1 MLHTTSTPTPATS
14 ATSMPFDA
22 WLGALRQTCGHFDC
36 TPRDR
41 RSFQGSVSTR
51 TNGGIDIA
59 NIVTNAEKV
68 TSSRAQRR
76 DEDRYCFLVVQKQGR
91 ATLVQNDTAIVLRPG
106 EMALMDSIE
115 ACDVIPHGLIEHD
128 SLHLSRREVAQRF
141 GETSIPFMK
150 ITADCASSQI
160 LQLVVNRMVTEPLA
174 SAEQGEEG
182 VSDSLVALL
191 PTIYRHQALSPSFM
205 EQADGT
211 LFNCVQQF
219 IDQHLH
225 EDELGP
231 ERLALAFHMSV
242 RQLYRLFEQH
252 GETVCRYVQR
262 RRLARCAEELASP
275 ILIKR
280 SITQIA
286 YKWGFTDSAHFSR
299 AFKREFA
306 SSPREY
312 RRAYLARAA

>member
-1 MLHTTSTPTPATS
+1 MLSTNAN
-14 ATSMPFDA
+14 AMSMPFDV
-22 WLGALRQTCGHFDC
+22 WLGTLRQTCGYFDC
-36 TPRDR
+36 SLRDR

-68 TSSRAQRR
+68 TSSHAQRR

-91 ATLVQNDTAIVLRPG
+91 ATLVQDEVSITLRPG
-106 EMALMDSIE
+106 EMALMDSVK

-128 SLHLSRREVAQRF
+128 SLHLSRSEVASRF
-141 GETSIPFMK
+141 GDVSLPFMK

-174 SAEQGEEG
+174 SVDVREQG
-182 VSDSLVALL
+182 VADSLVALL
-191 PTIYRHQALSPSFM
+191 PAIYQHQALSPSFM

-225 EDELGP
+225 EDDIGP
-231 ERLALAFHMSV
+231 ERLAVVFHMSV

-252 GETVCRYVQR
+252 NETVCRYVQR

-275 ILIKR
+275 MLAKR

-286 YKWGFTDSAHFSR
+286 YKWGFIDSAHFSR
-299 AFKREFA
+299 SFKREFA

-312 RRAYLARAA
+312 RRAHLEYAA

>member
-1 MLHTTSTPTPATS
+1 MLTTNATS
-14 ATSMPFDA
+14 LSFDA
-22 WLGALRQTCGHFDC
+22 WLGAVRQACGNFDS

-41 RSFQGSVSTR
+41 RSFQGSVSSR
-51 TNGGIDIA
+51 SNGGIDIA
-59 NIVTNAEKV
+59 NIVTNAEKI
-68 TSSRAQRR
+68 TNRRPQHR
-76 DEDRYCFLVVQKQGR
+76 DEDRFCFLVVQKQGH
-91 ATLVQNDTAIVLRPG
+91 ATLIQNDVAITLRPG
-106 EMALMDSIE
+106 EMALMDSVE
-115 ACDVIPHGLIEHD
+115 ACDIIPHGLIEHD
-128 SLHLSRREVAQRF
+128 SLHLCRSEVAKRF
-141 GETSIPFMK
+141 GDTTIPFMK

-160 LQLVVNRMVTEPLA
+160 LQLVVNRMISEPLA
-174 SAEQGEEG
+174 AIEERERG
-182 VSDSLVALL
+182 ISESLVALL
-191 PTIYRHQALSPSFM
+191 PAIHQHQALTPSFM

-211 LFNCVQQF
+211 LFICVQQF

-225 EDELGP
+225 EDDLGP
-231 ERLALAFHMSV
+231 ERLAAAFHMSV

-275 ILIKR
+275 ILVKR

-299 AFKREFA
+299 SFKREFQ

-312 RRAYLARAA
+312 RRARLEYAA

>member
-1 MLHTTSTPTPATS
+1 MLSTNAS
-14 ATSMPFDA
+14 AMPMPFDV
-22 WLGALRQTCGHFDC
+22 WLGTLRQTCGYFDC
-36 TPRDR
+36 RLRDR

-51 TNGGIDIA
+51 INGGINIA

-68 TSSRAQRR
+68 TSSHAQRH
-76 DEDRYCFLVVQKQGR
+76 DEDRYCFLVVQKRGH
-91 ATLVQNDTAIVLRPG
+91 ATLVQNNTSITLRPG
-106 EMALMDSIE
+106 EMALMDSVK

-128 SLHLSRREVAQRF
+128 SLHLSRSEVAQRF
-141 GETSIPFMK
+141 GDISLPFMK
-150 ITADCASSQI
+150 ITTDCASSQI

-174 SAEQGEEG
+174 STEERGQGIA
-182 VSDSLVALL
+182 DSLVALL
-191 PTIYRHQALSPSFM
+191 PAIYQHQALAPSFW

-225 EDELGP
+225 EDDLSP
-231 ERLALAFHMSV
+231 ERLAAAFHMSV
-242 RQLYRLFEQH
+242 RQLYRLFEPH

-275 ILIKR
+275 MLAKR

-299 AFKREFA
+299 SFKREFA
-306 SSPREY
+306 TSPREY
-312 RRAYLARAA
+312 RRAHLDYAA

>member
-1 MLHTTSTPTPATS
+1 MLSTNAS
-14 ATSMPFDA
+14 ATFMPFDV
-22 WLGALRQTCGHFDC
+22 WLGALRQTCGNFDS

-41 RSFQGSVSTR
+41 RTFQGHISTR

-59 NIVTNAEKV
+59 NIVTDAEKV
-68 TSSRAQRR
+68 TSRRAQRC
-76 DEDRYCFLVVQKQGR
+76 DEERHCFLVVQKRGR
-91 ATLVQNDTAIVLRPG
+91 ATLVQNDTSITLRPG
-106 EMALMDSIE
+106 EMALMDSSK

-128 SLHLSRREVAQRF
+128 SLHLSRSEVASRF
-141 GETSIPFMK
+141 GDISLPFMK
-150 ITADCASSQI
+150 IMPDSASGQI
-160 LQLVVNRMVTEPLA
+160 LQLVVNRMITEPVG
-174 SAEQGEEG
+174 SVGEKGQG
-182 VSDSLVALL
+182 VADSLVALL
-191 PTIYRHQALSPSFM
+191 PAIYQHQALSPAFM

-225 EDELGP
+225 EEDIGP
-231 ERLALAFHMSV
+231 ERLSATFHISV

-252 GETVCRYVQR
+252 EETVCRYVQR

-275 ILIKR
+275 MQVKR

-299 AFKREFA
+299 SFKREFA
-306 SSPREY
+306 RSPREY
-312 RRAYLARAA
+312 RRERLDPVC